1 MYQGIQAD
9 FQQAATEAQVWS
21 GALVSLCTIQQP
33 SGTIVNGAPDNTFT
47 NVSGLVNIPC
57 MNAVRSVGSIAATEK
72 KAIQEIESGEYWH
85 VFLNANYSALFGAA
99 GKGWRAIVDG
109 VTYDLLGTEQD
120 SQSTQTRL
128 NLQIVTL

>member
-47 NVSGLVNIPC
+47 DVLVNIPC
-57 MNAVRSVGSIAATEK
+57 MNAVRSVGSIDATEK

-85 VFLNANYSALFGAA
+85 VFLNANYPTLFGAA